1 MAAEENQEATGAAHI
16 AAPASSGTSKVVVI
30 ASVVNTMATAGI
42 IVVMVLAYQKEKS
55 RPSVDDIVNGQA
67 RAHGVA
73 KGGQGD
79 AKEGHGG
86 EGAGGEAQTVT
97 DAGKI
102 VPLEPFTVN
111 LSTGLGTNPRFVGLN
126 VSVELEQG
134 VNDKEFDIKLPR
146 VRDTIINLL
155 NSKKATEVNSVDG
168 REQLKEEIKRS
179 VNGFLLVSKVK
190 AIYFTNF
197 RISN

>member
-1 MAAEENQEATGAAHI
+1 
-16 AAPASSGTSKVVVI
+16 VI
-30 ASVVNTMATAGI
+30 ASVVNTLATAGI
-42 IVVMVLAYQKEKS
+42 IVVLVLAHQREKS
-55 RPSVDDIVNGQA
+55 RPTVDDIVSGQA
-67 RAHGVA
+67 RSHAVA
-73 KGGQGD
+73 KGGHGD
-79 AKEGHGG
+79 AKDGHGG
-86 EGAGGEAQTVT
+86 EGAGGEQETVT

-126 VSVELEQG
+126 VAIELEPG
-134 VNDKEFDIKLPR
+134 VNDKEFDIKLPH

-155 NSKKATEVNSVDG
+155 NSKKAIEVNSVDG
-168 REQLKEEIKRS
+168 REQLKEEIRRS